1 MVSLYNDL
9 WCDIRYAAV
18 IKYNYLKPLYMELT
32 TRIDFEHGELCVF
45 KNLPQS

>member
-18 IKYNYLKPLYMELT
+18 IKYNDLEALYMELT
-32 TRIDFEHGELCVF
+32 TRINFEHGKLCVF
-45 KNLPQS
+45 SLPQP